1 VGASTWA
8 AICVGIII
16 IDVLTIAAI
25 WKQVPASARPIVMVM
40 EGLFVVLMVVFL
52 FFPPIPLTGP

>member
-1 VGASTWA
+1 MGASTWA